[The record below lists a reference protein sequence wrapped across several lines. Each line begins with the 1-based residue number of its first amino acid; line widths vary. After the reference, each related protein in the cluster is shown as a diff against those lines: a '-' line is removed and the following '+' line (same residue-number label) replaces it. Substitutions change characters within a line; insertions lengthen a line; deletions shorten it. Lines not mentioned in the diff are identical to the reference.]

1 MDRWARL
8 TWQAG
13 DPAQMAQVLGER
25 LGIAPTPSRRAAGA
39 WDLWLGTE
47 LLEVVPW
54 RSEQAGDEPTAEG
67 RLLFEP
73 VMQVGA
79 SVDDADDADDA
90 HDPDLAAARQQSP
103 SSVTLAAVIWATV
116 DLERAEAELALW
128 LEPLANPA
136 PLVDE
141 PHLGARGRVR
151 TTTGLPGGRLVLLE
165 PITEGAIAASL
176 ARDSEGPCGL
186 YVLSAPMPQV
196 SDGPA
201 RRHDGPIGASVR
213 LRTAVRAGPHLLLL
227 VPGTIAP

>member
-39 WDLWLGTE
+39 WDLRLGTE
-47 LLEVVPW
+47 LLEVVLW

-73 VMQVGA
+73 VMQGG
-79 SVDDADDADDA
+79 SSADDA

-136 PLVDE
+136 PLTDE

-165 PITEGAIAASL
+165 PTSEGALAASL

-186 YVLSAPMPQV
+186 YVLGAPMPLG
-196 SDGPA
+196 SGGPA